1 MNLATPTIIWSALLR
16 FLKLRVEI
24 MNKEKTAYFE
34 DLGDRLIIYNANVA
48 NRNAITEELYDVIS
62 KALDLA
68 AATDRVRSV
77 IFTGA
82 GTFFCA
88 GGDLNRIRNRRFEP
102 LEDREAHIENLHDII
117 RKFRACPKPV
127 IAAVEGGAA
136 GAGVSLAYACDF
148 IVASREA
155 RFTVSYVRVGLTP
168 DGGITHRLMKMLPRP
183 LVNELCLFAEPIAAE
198 RLYQLGALNQ
208 LVEPG
213 ETMSGASAI
222 ADRLATSPTS
232 ALSRIKELLNAA
244 EHSTFEEQMDLERD
258 HMAAA
263 VAEDPAVEGITAFFE
278 KRKPDFAKPGDS

>member
-1 MNLATPTIIWSALLR
+1 MR
-16 FLKLRVEI
+16 FLKLGAET
-24 MNKEKTAYFE
+24 MTSEKTAYFE
-34 DLGDRLIIYNANVA
+34 DLGDRLVIYNANVA
-48 NRNAITEELYDVIS
+48 NRNAITLELYDVIS
-62 KALDLA
+62 KALALA
-68 AATDRVRSV
+68 AETDRVRSV

-82 GTFFCA
+82 GSFFCA

-102 LEDREAHIENLHDII
+102 LEQRKLAVEALHDII
-117 RKFRACPKPV
+117 RKFRSCPKPV

-183 LVNELCLFAEPIAAE
+183 LVSELCLLAEPVDAE

-208 LVEPG
+208 LSEPG
-213 ETMSGASAI
+213 EAMSHASAI
-222 ADRLATSPTS
+222 ADRLAVSPTS
-232 ALSRIKELLNAA
+232 ALSRVKELMNAA
-244 EHSTFEEQMDLERD
+244 EHSTFEEQMGLERD

-263 VAEDPAVEGITAFFE
+263 VTEGPAVEGITAFFE
-278 KRKPDFAKPGDS
+278 KRKPDFSKPGDS